1 VAIYNAIRNDYNI
14 RKEVIK
20 MKTRLK
26 ELRIA
31 KGLKQEDVAKV
42 LGIGRTAYGAY
53 EIEDNAPPL
62 NKLLVLAEY
71 YNVSI
76 DYILYNEKTSPEAD
90 EVIMLY
96 QGLSHQKQA
105 QVQDFIRFLKES
117 E

>member
-1 VAIYNAIRNDYNI
+1 
-14 RKEVIK
+14 

-26 ELRIA
+26 ELRLA
-31 KGLKQEDVAKV
+31 KGLKQEEVAKL

-53 EIEDNAPPL
+53 EIGDNIPPL
-62 NKLLVLAEY
+62 NKMMILAKL

-76 DYILYNEKTSPEAD
+76 DYILYNETTPPETD

-96 QGLSHQKQA
+96 QGLSQQKQE
-105 QVQDFIRFLKES
+105 QVQDFIRFLTRS

>member
-1 VAIYNAIRNDYNI
+1 
-14 RKEVIK
+14 

-31 KGLKQEDVAKV
+31 KGLKQEEVAKL

-53 EIEDNAPPL
+53 EIGDNIPPL
-62 NKLLVLAEY
+62 SKVMILAKL

-76 DYILYNEKTSPEAD
+76 DYILYNETTPPETD

-96 QGLSHQKQA
+96 QGLSQQKQE
-105 QVQDFIRFLKES
+105 QVQDFIRFLTKS